1 MERLLF
7 DDTHELFRKSFRAF
21 VDKEIVPHAPGW
33 EEAGLVD
40 RELFHK
46 AGRAGFLGMAA
57 PGMYGGGDTADF
69 RFSVV
74 VTEELARAGV
84 TNSGLSIQLH
94 NDVCLPYFLKTTTS
108 DQKAR
113 WLPGICSGELMTAVA
128 MSEPGAGSDLA
139 SMRTSAVRDGE
150 DYVLNGAKTFIT
162 NGIHSDLVIVAC
174 KTQPAERHRGI
185 SLVVVEAGMA
195 GFERGRNLSKIG
207 VHAND
212 TAELFFSDV
221 RVPVTNRLG
230 GEGTGFRQLMENLP
244 QERLSIAVAAVAQAE
259 VAFEQTLAY
268 VKEREA
274 FGQPIG
280 SFQHNRFT
288 LAELRTELDIARALR
303 RHAGG
308 GAQPRCPHHRG
319 CAPRP
324 NGGRPTCSGRSSTPA
339 CSSMAGTA
347 TWRSTRSPGRGA
359 TGGHSGSTAGRTKS

>member
-1 MERLLF
+1 MTR
-7 DDTHELFRKSFRAF
+7 
-21 VDKEIVPHAPGW
+21 
-33 EEAGLVD
+33 
-40 RELFHK
+40 
-46 AGRAGFLGMAA
+46 
-57 PGMYGGGDTADF
+57 ADF

-74 VTEELARAGV
+74 VSEELARAGV

-94 NDVCLPYFLKTTTS
+94 NDVCLPYFLKNTTS

-150 DYVLNGAKTFIT
+150 DYVLNGAKTFVT

-185 SLVVVEAGMA
+185 SLVVVEAGMP

-230 GEGTGFRQLMENLP
+230 EEGTGFRQLMENLP

-259 VAFEQTLAY
+259 MAFEQTLAY

-288 LAELRTELDIARALR
+288 LAELRTELDIAQLYVDTQVEALNSDVLTVEDAAKAKWWTTELQWKVLDSCLQLHGGYGYMEEYPIARAWR
-303 RHAGG
+303 D
-308 GAQPRCPHHRG
+308 
-319 CAPRP
+319 
-324 NGGRPTCSGRSSTPA
+324 GRSQRIYG
-339 CSSMAGTA
+339 GTNEIMKEMIG
-347 TWRSTRSPGRGA
+347 RSLGL
-359 TGGHSGSTAGRTKS
+359 